1 MVFCFY
7 QFTGGLPHEKICR
20 SVPVPAAEPVSGR
33 ARRPL
38 RRGGAPA
45 HCPGGTG
52 HPYGPGGTWWDC
64 PTFLRETPDFSESP
78 SSRARA

>member
-45 HCPGGTG
+45 HCPVGTG

-64 PTFLRETPDFSESP
+64 PTDE
-78 SSRARA
+78 